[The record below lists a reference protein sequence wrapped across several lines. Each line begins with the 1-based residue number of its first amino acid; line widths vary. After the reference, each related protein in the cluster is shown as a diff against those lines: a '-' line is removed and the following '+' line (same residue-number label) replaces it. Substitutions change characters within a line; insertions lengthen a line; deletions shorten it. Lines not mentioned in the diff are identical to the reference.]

1 MTSTSGH
8 RDDQHLTPDRPRVA
22 VVRTAIHGPMVHA
35 ACDGL
40 SSELA
45 GRAALEFHTV
55 PGAFELPLFVR
66 RLAATHRVDAVVA
79 VGFVV
84 DGGIYRHEFVADAV
98 IAGLMR
104 VQLDASVPV
113 FSCVLTPQQ
122 FHEHDDHRAFFVEHM
137 RGKGH
142 EVGRACIDTL
152 NALAVVAA

>member
-1 MTSTSGH
+1 MTSTSDH

-79 VGFVV
+79 VGLVV
-84 DGGIYRHEFVADAV
+84 DGGIYRHEFVAHAV
-98 IAGLMR
+98 LQGMMNVMLETE
-104 VQLDASVPV
+104 VPIM
-113 FSCVLTPQQ
+113 SAVLTPQQ
-122 FHEHDDHRAFFVEHM
+122 FHEHDVHHAFFY
-137 RGKGH
+137 
-142 EVGRACIDTL
+142 I
-152 NALAVVAA
+152 